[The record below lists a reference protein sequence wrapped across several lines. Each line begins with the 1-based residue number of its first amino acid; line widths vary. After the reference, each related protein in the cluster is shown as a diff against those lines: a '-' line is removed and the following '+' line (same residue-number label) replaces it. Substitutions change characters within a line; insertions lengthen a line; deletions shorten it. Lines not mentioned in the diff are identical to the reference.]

1 MEKNSFGDKVF
12 LVGVYVF
19 ISIVT
24 LCILYPLI
32 YIVSSSFS
40 SGNAIRTGQVIL
52 WPVEPTLTGYNLFFQ
67 NELMLTGYV
76 NSFIYMILGTFI
88 SIMLTIFGAFALS
101 KMALVGRTF
110 LMFFFTFTML
120 FSGGLIPTYMV
131 VKNLNMVDTIWA
143 LVIPGAINVWN
154 LIIAITFFRTSLTN
168 EILEAAEIDGSGNL
182 QTLFRIVIPLS
193 KPIIAVLSLFVAVG
207 IWNSYFNALIYIRS
221 QDLYPLQLV
230 LREVLIQ
237 NSIKPSDFMNMERY
251 LRLKNSIEIMKYSTI
266 VVASIPALVIYPF
279 VQRHFVKGVM
289 IGSLKG

>member
-1 MEKNSFGDKVF
+1 VEKNSFGDKLF
-12 LVGVYVF
+12 LIGMYVF
-19 ISIVT
+19 ITIVT

-40 SGNAIRTGQVIL
+40 SGDAIRTGRVIL
-52 WPVEPTLTGYNLFFQ
+52 WPVDPSLEGYKLFFQ
-67 NELMLTGYV
+67 NKLMLSGYV

-88 SIMLTIFGAFALS
+88 SIALTIFGAYALS
-101 KMALVGRTF
+101 KSTLVGRTF
-110 LMFFFTFTML
+110 FMFFFTFTML

-131 VKNLNMVDTIWA
+131 VKGLSMIDTIWA
-143 LVIPGAINVWN
+143 IVIPGAVNVWN
-154 LIIAITFFRTSLTN
+154 LIIAITFFKSTLTN

-193 KPIIAVLSLFVAVG
+193 KPVIAVLSLFVAVG

-221 QDLYPLQLV
+221 QELYPLQLV

-237 NSIKPSDFMNMERY
+237 NSIKASDFSNMSRY
-251 LRLKNSIEIMKYSTI
+251 LKLKNSIEIMKYSTI
-266 VVASIPALVIYPF
+266 VIASVPALVIYPF